1 MGEPGRPAERAW
13 DGWVLL
19 GANLLTLGIALWR
32 EWGLLPLLWPY
43 WIQSVLVGLFAWLR
57 IRAAQRR
64 PAGLALEAGHFASHY
79 GFGHLV
85 YLGFLILF
93 TSLADADGYVEGTS
107 NGKTARWFLGTISRL
122 DVWLFVLLA
131 AAFAWAHLG
140 EYVRQ
145 TDRDLFRPPTLKGMT
160 TAAYLRVMPMHMTL
174 ILGLALGGGATAV
187 VLFIVL
193 KTVVDLQLHRHTMKA
208 REDDG

>member
-1 MGEPGRPAERAW
+1 MESDRPSAPVW

-64 PAGLALEAGHFASHY
+64 SVGLALEAGHFAAHY

-93 TSLADADGYVEGTS
+93 TSLAAADGYVEGTS
-107 NGKTARWFLGTISRL
+107 NGRPARWFLGTISRF
-122 DVWLFVLLA
+122 DAWLFVLLA
-131 AAFAWAHLG
+131 AAFAWAQLG
-140 EYVRQ
+140 EYFRQ
-145 TDRDLFRPPTLKGMT
+145 TDQDLFRPPTLKSMT
-160 TAAYLRVMPMHMTL
+160 TAAYLRVVPMHMTL
-174 ILGLALGGGATAV
+174 ILGVALGGGATAV
-187 VLFIVL
+187 VLFAVL
-193 KTVVDLQLHRHTMKA
+193 KTVVDLQLHRHARKA
-208 REDDG
+208 REDEG